1 MTTPNKA
8 GIYIHIPFCV
18 KKCSYCAFLSGPA
31 GPEVRQ
37 EYVNHL
43 IEEIRLRSREVPEAD
58 TIYFGGGTPSLLT
71 PEQIGEILEE
81 VRKAFRITEGAEVT
95 LEANPGTLTAESLE
109 GYRKTGINRLSMGV
123 QSMDDRRLRYLGRIH
138 TAEEV
143 RRDVKM
149 AREAGF
155 HNINLDLIFAIPG
168 TDVSD
173 AMEDLEAIAAL
184 EPEHIS
190 FYSLQLEEG
199 TAFFRD
205 FEAGKL
211 REVPD
216 ETDREMYHRGVR
228 ALREKGYRHY
238 EISNFA
244 RPGCESRHN
253 SKYWNMAEYM
263 GLGLGASSYTGHRRT
278 VNETDLKVYSE
289 KLDRGELA
297 FMEIHEN
304 SEADDIS
311 EAVFTGLRREEGIR
325 YRDILGSEAAFWEYF
340 REALPEA
347 RAYEAGGFLELDDE
361 GLRLTERGIDISNG
375 IMALFV

>member
-18 KKCSYCAFLSGPA
+18 KKCNYCAFLSGPA

-71 PEQIGEILEE
+71 PEQIGHILEE
-81 VRKAFRITEGAEVT
+81 VRKAFRIAEGAEVT
-95 LEANPGTLTAESLE
+95 LEANPGTLTEESLA
-109 GYRKTGINRLSMGV
+109 GYGNAGINRLSMGV

-199 TAFFRD
+199 TSFFRD

-216 ETDREMYHRGVR
+216 ETDREMYHRGIQ

-244 RPGCESRHN
+244 RPGYESRHN
-253 SKYWNMAEYM
+253 SKYWNMAEYV
-263 GLGLGASSYTGHRRT
+263 GLGLGASSYTGHRRM
-278 VNETDLKVYSE
+278 VNETDLKAYSE
-289 KLDRGELA
+289 MLDRGELA
-297 FMEIHEN
+297 FMEVHEN
-304 SEADDIS
+304 SEEDDIS

-325 YRDILGSEAAFWEYF
+325 YRDVLGSEAAFWKYF

-347 RAYEAGGFLELDDE
+347 REYEAGGFLEMTDE

>member
-18 KKCSYCAFLSGPA
+18 KKCNYCAFLSGPA

-43 IEEIRLRSREVPEAD
+43 IKEIRLRSREVPEAD

-71 PEQIGEILEE
+71 PEQIGRILEE
-81 VRKAFRITEGAEVT
+81 VRSAFRISEDAEVT
-95 LEANPGTLTAESLE
+95 LEANPGTLTAESLA
-109 GYRKTGINRLSMGV
+109 GYRAAGINRLSMGV

-155 HNINLDLIFAIPG
+155 RNINLDLIFAIPG
-168 TDVSD
+168 TGVSD
-173 AMEDLEAIAAL
+173 ALEDLEAIAAL

-199 TAFFRD
+199 TSFFRD

-216 ETDREMYHRGVR
+216 ETDREMYHRGIQ

-253 SKYWNMAEYM
+253 SKYWNMAEYV

-278 VNETDLKVYSE
+278 VNETDLKAYSE
-289 KLDRGELA
+289 TLDRGKLA
-297 FMEIHEN
+297 FVEVHEN

-311 EAVFTGLRREEGIR
+311 EAVFTGLRREEGVR
-325 YRDILGSEAAFWEYF
+325 YRDVLGSEATFWEYF

-347 RAYEAGGFLELDDE
+347 RAYEAGGFLEMDDE

>member
-81 VRKAFRITEGAEVT
+81 VRSAFRITEDAEVT
-95 LEANPGTLTAESLE
+95 LEANPGTLTTESLE

-155 HNINLDLIFAIPG
+155 RNINLDLIFAIPG

-199 TAFFRD
+199 TSFFRD

-216 ETDREMYHRGVR
+216 ETDREMYHRGIR

-244 RPGCESRHN
+244 RPGYESRHN
-253 SKYWNMAEYM
+253 SKYWNMSEYV

-278 VNETDLKVYSE
+278 VNETDLKAYSE
-289 KLDRGELA
+289 MLDRGELA

-325 YRDILGSEAAFWEYF
+325 YRDVLGSEAAFWEYF

-361 GLRLTERGIDISNG
+361 GLRLTEWGIDISNG

>member
-18 KKCSYCAFLSGPA
+18 KKCNYCAFLSGPA
-31 GPEVRQ
+31 GSGVRQ

-71 PEQIGEILEE
+71 PEQIGHILEE
-81 VRKAFRITEGAEVT
+81 VRKAFRITKGAEVT
-95 LEANPGTLTAESLE
+95 LEANPGTLTEESLA
-109 GYRKTGINRLSMGV
+109 GYGNAGINRLSMGV

-168 TDVSD
+168 THVSD

-199 TAFFRD
+199 TSFFRD

-216 ETDREMYHRGVR
+216 ETDREMYHRGIQ

-244 RPGCESRHN
+244 RPGYESRHN
-253 SKYWNMAEYM
+253 SKYWNMAEYV
-263 GLGLGASSYTGHRRT
+263 GLGLGASSYTGHRRM
-278 VNETDLKVYSE
+278 VNETDLKAYSE
-289 KLDRGELA
+289 MLDRGELA
-297 FMEIHEN
+297 FMEVHEN
-304 SEADDIS
+304 SEEDDIS

-325 YRDILGSEAAFWEYF
+325 YRDVLGSEAAFWKYF

-347 RAYEAGGFLELDDE
+347 REYETGGFLEMTDE

>member
-1 MTTPNKA
+1 MTTPNNA

-18 KKCSYCAFLSGPA
+18 KKCNYCAFLSGPA

-71 PEQIGEILEE
+71 PEQIGRILEE
-81 VRKAFRITEGAEVT
+81 VRSAFRISEDAEVT

-109 GYRKTGINRLSMGV
+109 DYRKTGINRLSMGV

-155 HNINLDLIFAIPG
+155 RNINLDLIFAIPG

-173 AMEDLEAIAAL
+173 AMEDLDAIAAL

-199 TAFFRD
+199 TSFFRD
-205 FEAGKL
+205 FEAGTL

-216 ETDREMYHRGVR
+216 ETDREMYHRGIQ

-244 RPGCESRHN
+244 RPGYESRHN
-253 SKYWNMAEYM
+253 SKYWNMAEYV

-278 VNETDLKVYSE
+278 VNETDLKAYSE
-289 KLDRGELA
+289 MLDRGKLA
-297 FMEIHEN
+297 FVEVHEN

-311 EAVFTGLRREEGIR
+311 EAVFTGLRREEGVR
-325 YRDILGSEAAFWEYF
+325 YRDVLGSEAAFWAYF

-347 RAYEAGGFLELDDE
+347 RAYEAGGFLEMTDE

>member
-8 GIYIHIPFCV
+8 GIYIHIPFCI
-18 KKCSYCAFLSGPA
+18 KKCNYCAFLSGPA

-43 IEEIRLRSREVPEAD
+43 IKEIRLRSRAVPEAD

-71 PEQIGEILEE
+71 PEQIGRILEE
-81 VRKAFRITEGAEVT
+81 VRSAFRISEDAEVT

-138 TAEEV
+138 TAEDV

-149 AREAGF
+149 TREAGF
-155 HNINLDLIFAIPG
+155 RNINLDLIFAIPG
-168 TDVSD
+168 TGVSD
-173 AMEDLEAIAAL
+173 ALEDLEAIAAL

-199 TAFFRD
+199 TSFFRD

-216 ETDREMYHRGVR
+216 ETDREMYHRGIQV
-228 ALREKGYRHY
+228 LREKGYRHY

-244 RPGCESRHN
+244 RPGYESRHN
-253 SKYWNMAEYM
+253 SKYWNMAEYV
-263 GLGLGASSYTGHRRT
+263 GLGLGASSYKGHRRM
-278 VNETDLKVYSE
+278 VNETDLKAYSE
-289 KLDRGELA
+289 TLDRGKLA
-297 FMEIHEN
+297 FMEVHEN

-311 EAVFTGLRREEGIR
+311 EAVFTGLRREEGVR
-325 YRDILGSEAAFWEYF
+325 YRDVLGSEVAFWEYF

-347 RAYEAGGFLELDDE
+347 RAYEAGGFLEMDDE

>member
-18 KKCSYCAFLSGPA
+18 KKCNYCAFLSGPA

-43 IEEIRLRSREVPEAD
+43 IEEIRLRSREVLEAD

-71 PEQIGEILEE
+71 PEQIGHILEE
-81 VRKAFRITEGAEVT
+81 VRKAFRIAEGAEVT
-95 LEANPGTLTAESLE
+95 LEANPGTLTEESLA
-109 GYRKTGINRLSMGV
+109 GYRNAGINRLSMGV

-173 AMEDLEAIAAL
+173 ALADLEAIAAL

-199 TAFFRD
+199 TSFFRD

-211 REVPD
+211 QEVPD
-216 ETDREMYHRGVR
+216 ETDREMYHRGIQV
-228 ALREKGYRHY
+228 LREKGYRHY

-244 RPGCESRHN
+244 RPGYESRHN
-253 SKYWNMAEYM
+253 SKYWNMAEYV
-263 GLGLGASSYTGHRRT
+263 GLGLGASSYTGHRRM
-278 VNETDLKVYSE
+278 VNETDLKAYSE
-289 KLDRGELA
+289 MLDRGELA
-297 FMEIHEN
+297 FMEVHEN
-304 SEADDIS
+304 SEGDDIS
-311 EAVFTGLRREEGIR
+311 EAVFTGLRREEGVR
-325 YRDILGSEAAFWEYF
+325 YRDVLGSEEAFWEYF

-347 RAYEAGGFLELDDE
+347 REYEAGGFLEMTDE

>member
-43 IEEIRLRSREVPEAD
+43 VEEIRLRSREVPEAD

-71 PEQIGEILEE
+71 PEQIGRILEE
-81 VRKAFRITEGAEVT
+81 VRSAFRISEDAEVT

-155 HNINLDLIFAIPG
+155 RNINLDLIFAIPG

-173 AMEDLEAIAAL
+173 AMEDLESIAAL

-199 TAFFRD
+199 TSFFRD

-216 ETDREMYHRGVR
+216 ETDREMYHRGIR

-253 SKYWNMAEYM
+253 SKYWNMSEYV

-278 VNETDLKVYSE
+278 VNETDLKAYSE
-289 KLDRGELA
+289 MLDRGELA

>member
-71 PEQIGEILEE
+71 PEQIGRILEE
-81 VRKAFRITEGAEVT
+81 VRSAFRISEDAEVT

-155 HNINLDLIFAIPG
+155 RNINLDLIFAIPG

-173 AMEDLEAIAAL
+173 AMEDLESIAAL

-199 TAFFRD
+199 TSFFRD

-216 ETDREMYHRGVR
+216 ETDREMYHRGIR

-253 SKYWNMAEYM
+253 SKYWNMSEYV

-289 KLDRGELA
+289 MLDRGELA

>member
-81 VRKAFRITEGAEVT
+81 VRSAFRITEDAEVT

-155 HNINLDLIFAIPG
+155 RNINLDLIFAIPG

-199 TAFFRD
+199 TSFFLD

-216 ETDREMYHRGVR
+216 ETDREMYHRGIR

-253 SKYWNMAEYM
+253 SKYWNMSEYV

-278 VNETDLKVYSE
+278 VNETDLKAYSE
-289 KLDRGELA
+289 MLDRGELA

>member
-71 PEQIGEILEE
+71 PEQIGRILEE
-81 VRKAFRITEGAEVT
+81 VRSAFRISEDAEVT

-155 HNINLDLIFAIPG
+155 RNINLDLIFAIPG

-199 TAFFRD
+199 TSFFRD

-216 ETDREMYHRGVR
+216 ETDREMYHRGIR

-253 SKYWNMAEYM
+253 SKYWNMSEYV

-278 VNETDLKVYSE
+278 VNETDLKAYSE
-289 KLDRGELA
+289 MLDRGELA

>member
-81 VRKAFRITEGAEVT
+81 VRSAFRITEDAEVT

-155 HNINLDLIFAIPG
+155 RNINLDLIFAIPG

-199 TAFFRD
+199 TSFFRD

-216 ETDREMYHRGVR
+216 ETDREMYHRGIR

-253 SKYWNMAEYM
+253 SKYWNMSEYV

-289 KLDRGELA
+289 MLDRGELA

-311 EAVFTGLRREEGIR
+311 EAVFTGLRREEGVR
-325 YRDILGSEAAFWEYF
+325 YRDVLGSEAAFWEYF

>member
-325 YRDILGSEAAFWEYF
+325 YRDVLGSEATFWEYF

-347 RAYEAGGFLELDDE
+347 RAYEAGGFLEMDDE

>member
-71 PEQIGEILEE
+71 PEQIGRILEE
-81 VRKAFRITEGAEVT
+81 VRSAFRISEDAEVT

-149 AREAGF
+149 TREAGF
-155 HNINLDLIFAIPG
+155 RNINLDLIFAIPG

-199 TAFFRD
+199 TSFFRD

-216 ETDREMYHRGVR
+216 ETDREMYHRGIR

-304 SEADDIS
+304 SGADDIS

>member
-8 GIYIHIPFCV
+8 GVYIHIPFCI
-18 KKCSYCAFLSGPA
+18 KKCNYCAFLSGPA

-71 PEQIGEILEE
+71 PEQVGDILNE

-95 LEANPGTLTAESLE
+95 LEANPGTLTEESLAGFRE
-109 GYRKTGINRLSMGV
+109 AGINRLSMGV

-138 TAEEV
+138 TAEDV

-168 TDVSD
+168 TDISD

-199 TAFFRD
+199 TSFFRD

-216 ETDREMYHRGVR
+216 ETDREMYHRGIQ

-253 SKYWNMAEYM
+253 SKYWNMAEYV

-278 VNETDLKVYSE
+278 VNETDLKAYSE
-289 KLDRGELA
+289 TLDRGKLA
-297 FMEIHEN
+297 FMEVHEN

-311 EAVFTGLRREEGIR
+311 EAVFTGLRREEGVR
-325 YRDILGSEAAFWEYF
+325 YRDVLGSEATFWEYF

-347 RAYEAGGFLELDDE
+347 RAYEAGGFLEMTDE

>member
-8 GIYIHIPFCV
+8 GIYIHIPFCI
-18 KKCSYCAFLSGPA
+18 KKCNYCAFLSGPA

-71 PEQIGEILEE
+71 PEQIEEILNE
-81 VRKAFRITEGAEVT
+81 VRESFRITEGAEVT
-95 LEANPGTLTAESLE
+95 LEANPGTLTAKSLA
-109 GYRKTGINRLSMGV
+109 GYRAAGINRLSMGV

-138 TAEEV
+138 TAEDV

-168 TDVSD
+168 TGVSD
-173 AMEDLEAIAAL
+173 ALEDLEAIAAL

-199 TAFFRD
+199 TSFFRD

-216 ETDREMYHRGVR
+216 ETDREMYHRGIQ

-253 SKYWNMAEYM
+253 SKYWNMAEYV

-278 VNETDLKVYSE
+278 VNETDLKAYSE
-289 KLDRGELA
+289 TLDRGKLA
-297 FMEIHEN
+297 FVEVHEN

-311 EAVFTGLRREEGIR
+311 EAVFTGLRREEGVR
-325 YRDILGSEAAFWEYF
+325 YRDVLGSEATFWEYF

-347 RAYEAGGFLELDDE
+347 RAYEAGGFLEMTDE

>member
-81 VRKAFRITEGAEVT
+81 VRSAFRITEDAEVT

-155 HNINLDLIFAIPG
+155 RNINLDLIFAIPG

-199 TAFFRD
+199 TSFFRD

-216 ETDREMYHRGVR
+216 ETDREMYHRGIR

-253 SKYWNMAEYM
+253 SKYWNMSEYV

-289 KLDRGELA
+289 MLDRGELA

>member
-18 KKCSYCAFLSGPA
+18 KKCNYCAFLSGPA

-43 IEEIRLRSREVPEAD
+43 IKEIRLRSREVPEAD

-71 PEQIGEILEE
+71 PEQVGDILNE
-81 VRKAFRITEGAEVT
+81 VRRAFRITEGAEVT
-95 LEANPGTLTAESLE
+95 LEANPGTLTEESLA
-109 GYRKTGINRLSMGV
+109 GFRAAGINRLSMGV

-138 TAEEV
+138 TAEDV
-143 RRDVKM
+143 RRDVKL

-168 TDVSD
+168 TDLSD

-199 TAFFRD
+199 TSFFRD

-216 ETDREMYHRGVR
+216 ETDREMYHRGIQ

-253 SKYWNMAEYM
+253 SKYWNMAEYV

-278 VNETDLKVYSE
+278 VNETDLKAYSE
-289 KLDRGELA
+289 TLDRGKLA
-297 FMEIHEN
+297 FMEVHEN

-311 EAVFTGLRREEGIR
+311 EAVFTGLRREEGVR
-325 YRDILGSEAAFWEYF
+325 YRDVLGSEATFWEYF

-347 RAYEAGGFLELDDE
+347 RAYEAGGFLEMDDE

>member
-18 KKCSYCAFLSGPA
+18 KKCNYCAFLSGPA

-71 PEQIGEILEE
+71 PEQIGRILEE
-81 VRKAFRITEGAEVT
+81 VRSAFRISEDAEVT

-155 HNINLDLIFAIPG
+155 RNINLDLIFAIPG
-168 TDVSD
+168 TGVSD
-173 AMEDLEAIAAL
+173 ALEDLEAIAAL

-199 TAFFRD
+199 TSFFRD

-216 ETDREMYHRGVR
+216 ETDREMYHRGIQ

-253 SKYWNMAEYM
+253 SKYWNMAEYV

-278 VNETDLKVYSE
+278 VNETDLKAYSE
-289 KLDRGELA
+289 TLDRGKLA
-297 FMEIHEN
+297 FVEVHEN

-311 EAVFTGLRREEGIR
+311 EAVFTGLRREEGVR
-325 YRDILGSEAAFWEYF
+325 YRDVLGSEATFWEYF

-347 RAYEAGGFLELDDE
+347 RAYEAGGFLEMTDE

>member
-8 GIYIHIPFCV
+8 GIYIHVPFCV
-18 KKCSYCAFLSGPA
+18 KKCNYCAFLSGPA

-71 PEQIGEILEE
+71 PEQIGHILEE

-95 LEANPGTLTAESLE
+95 LEANPGTLTEESLA
-109 GYRKTGINRLSMGV
+109 GYGNAGINRLSMGV

-168 TDVSD
+168 TEVSD

-199 TAFFRD
+199 TSFFRD

-216 ETDREMYHRGVR
+216 ETDREMYHRGIR

-244 RPGCESRHN
+244 RPGYESRHN
-253 SKYWNMAEYM
+253 SKYWNMAEYV
-263 GLGLGASSYTGHRRT
+263 GLGLGASSYTGHRRM
-278 VNETDLKVYSE
+278 VNETDLKAYSE
-289 KLDRGELA
+289 MLDRGELA
-297 FMEIHEN
+297 FMEVHEN
-304 SEADDIS
+304 SEEDDIS

-325 YRDILGSEAAFWEYF
+325 YRDVLGSEAAFWKYF

-347 RAYEAGGFLELDDE
+347 REYETGGFLEMTDE

>member
-18 KKCSYCAFLSGPA
+18 KKCNYCAFLSGPA

-71 PEQIGEILEE
+71 PEQIGHILEE
-81 VRKAFRITEGAEVT
+81 VGKAFRITEGAEVT
-95 LEANPGTLTAESLE
+95 LEANPGTLTEESLA
-109 GYRKTGINRLSMGV
+109 GYGNAGINRLSMGV

-199 TAFFRD
+199 TSFFRD

-211 REVPD
+211 QEVPD
-216 ETDREMYHRGVR
+216 ETDREMYHRGIQ

-244 RPGCESRHN
+244 RPGYESRHN
-253 SKYWNMAEYM
+253 SKYWNMAEYV
-263 GLGLGASSYTGHRRT
+263 GLGLGASSYTGHRRM
-278 VNETDLKVYSE
+278 VNETDLKAYSE
-289 KLDRGELA
+289 MLDRGELA
-297 FMEIHEN
+297 FMEVHEN
-304 SEADDIS
+304 SEEDDIS

-325 YRDILGSEAAFWEYF
+325 YRDVLGSEAAFWKYF

-347 RAYEAGGFLELDDE
+347 REYETGGFLEMTDE

>member
-81 VRKAFRITEGAEVT
+81 VRSAFRISEDAEVT

-155 HNINLDLIFAIPG
+155 RNINLDLIFAIPG

-199 TAFFRD
+199 TSFFRD

-216 ETDREMYHRGVR
+216 ETDREMYHRGIQ

-244 RPGCESRHN
+244 RPGYESRHN
-253 SKYWNMAEYM
+253 SKYWNMSEYV
-263 GLGLGASSYTGHRRT
+263 GLGLGASSYTGHRRM

-289 KLDRGELA
+289 MLDRGELA

-325 YRDILGSEAAFWEYF
+325 YRDILGSEAAFWAYF

>member
-18 KKCSYCAFLSGPA
+18 KKCNYCAFLSGPA

-71 PEQIGEILEE
+71 PEQIGHILEE

-155 HNINLDLIFAIPG
+155 RNINLDLIFAIPG

-199 TAFFRD
+199 TSFFRD

-216 ETDREMYHRGVR
+216 ETDREMYHRGIR
-228 ALREKGYRHY
+228 ALRAKGYRHY

-244 RPGCESRHN
+244 RPGYESRHN
-253 SKYWNMAEYM
+253 SKYWNMAEYV

-278 VNETDLKVYSE
+278 VNETDLKAYSE
-289 KLDRGELA
+289 MLDRGELA

-347 RAYEAGGFLELDDE
+347 REYEAGGFLELDDE

>member
-8 GIYIHIPFCV
+8 GIYIHIPFCI
-18 KKCSYCAFLSGPA
+18 KKCNYCAFLSGPA

-43 IEEIRLRSREVPEAD
+43 IKEIRLRSREVPEAD

-71 PEQIGEILEE
+71 PEQIGRILEE
-81 VRKAFRITEGAEVT
+81 VRSAFRISEDAEVT
-95 LEANPGTLTAESLE
+95 LEANPGTFTAESLA
-109 GYRKTGINRLSMGV
+109 GYRAAGINRLSMGV

-138 TAEEV
+138 TAEDV

-199 TAFFRD
+199 TSFFRD

-216 ETDREMYHRGVR
+216 ETDREMYHRGIQ

-244 RPGCESRHN
+244 WPGYESRHN
-253 SKYWNMAEYM
+253 SKYWNMAEYV
-263 GLGLGASSYTGHRRT
+263 GLGLGASSYTGHRRM
-278 VNETDLKVYSE
+278 VNETDLKAYSE
-289 KLDRGELA
+289 TLDRGKLA
-297 FMEIHEN
+297 FVEVHEN

-311 EAVFTGLRREEGIR
+311 EAVFTGLRREEGVR
-325 YRDILGSEAAFWEYF
+325 YRDVLGSEATFWEYF

-347 RAYEAGGFLELDDE
+347 RAYEAGGFLEMDDE

>member
-18 KKCSYCAFLSGPA
+18 KKCNYCAFLSGPA

-71 PEQIGEILEE
+71 PEQIGHILEE

-95 LEANPGTLTAESLE
+95 LEANPGTLTEESLA
-109 GYRKTGINRLSMGV
+109 GYGNAGINRLSMGV

-168 TDVSD
+168 TEVSD

-199 TAFFRD
+199 TSFFRD

-216 ETDREMYHRGVR
+216 ETDREMYHRGIR

-244 RPGCESRHN
+244 RPGYESRHN
-253 SKYWNMAEYM
+253 SKYWNMAEYV
-263 GLGLGASSYTGHRRT
+263 GLGLGASSYTGHRRM
-278 VNETDLKVYSE
+278 VNETDLKAYSE
-289 KLDRGELA
+289 MLDRGELA
-297 FMEIHEN
+297 FMEVHEN
-304 SEADDIS
+304 SEEDDIS

-325 YRDILGSEAAFWEYF
+325 YRDVLGSEAAFWKYF

-347 RAYEAGGFLELDDE
+347 REYETGGFLEMTDE

>member
-37 EYVNHL
+37 DYVNHL

-81 VRKAFRITEGAEVT
+81 VRSAFRITEDAEVT

-155 HNINLDLIFAIPG
+155 RNINLDLIFAIPG

-199 TAFFRD
+199 TSFFRD

-216 ETDREMYHRGVR
+216 ETDREMYHRGIR

-253 SKYWNMAEYM
+253 SKYWNMSEYV

-278 VNETDLKVYSE
+278 VNETNLKVYSE

-347 RAYEAGGFLELDDE
+347 RTYEAGGFLELDDE

>member
-8 GIYIHIPFCV
+8 GIYIHIPFCI
-18 KKCSYCAFLSGPA
+18 KKCNYCAFLSGPA

-81 VRKAFRITEGAEVT
+81 VRSSFRISEDAEVT
-95 LEANPGTLTAESLE
+95 LEANPGTLTAESLA
-109 GYRKTGINRLSMGV
+109 GYRAAGINRLSMGV

-143 RRDVKM
+143 CRDVKM

-155 HNINLDLIFAIPG
+155 RNINLDLIFAIPG
-168 TDVSD
+168 TGVSD

-199 TAFFRD
+199 TSFFRD

-216 ETDREMYHRGVR
+216 ETDREMYHRGIR

-244 RPGCESRHN
+244 WPGYESRHN
-253 SKYWNMAEYM
+253 SKYWNMAEYV
-263 GLGLGASSYTGHRRT
+263 GLGLGASSYTGHRRM
-278 VNETDLKVYSE
+278 VNETDLKAYSE
-289 KLDRGELA
+289 TLDRSELA
-297 FMEIHEN
+297 FVEVHEN

-311 EAVFTGLRREEGIR
+311 EAVFTGLRREEGVR
-325 YRDILGSEAAFWEYF
+325 YRDVLGSEATFWEYF

-347 RAYEAGGFLELDDE
+347 RAYEAGGFLEMTGE

>member
-81 VRKAFRITEGAEVT
+81 VRSAFRITEDAEVT

-155 HNINLDLIFAIPG
+155 RNINLDLIFAIPG

-199 TAFFRD
+199 TSFFRD

-216 ETDREMYHRGVR
+216 ETDREMYHRGIR

-253 SKYWNMAEYM
+253 SKYWNMSEYV

-278 VNETDLKVYSE
+278 VNETDLKAYSE
-289 KLDRGELA
+289 MLDRGELA

>member
-43 IEEIRLRSREVPEAD
+43 IEEIRFRSREVPEAD

-71 PEQIGEILEE
+71 PEQIGRILEE
-81 VRKAFRITEGAEVT
+81 VRSAFRISEDAEVT

-155 HNINLDLIFAIPG
+155 RNINLDLIFAIPG

-173 AMEDLEAIAAL
+173 AMEDLEAISAL

-199 TAFFRD
+199 TSFFRE

-216 ETDREMYHRGVR
+216 ETDREMYHRGIQ

-244 RPGCESRHN
+244 RLGCESRHN
-253 SKYWNMAEYM
+253 SKYWNMAEYV

-278 VNETDLKVYSE
+278 VNETDLKAYSE
-289 KLDRGELA
+289 ILDRGELA

-347 RAYEAGGFLELDDE
+347 RTYEAGGFLELDDE

>member
-18 KKCSYCAFLSGPA
+18 KKCNYCAFLSGSA

-71 PEQIGEILEE
+71 PEQIGRILEE
-81 VRKAFRITEGAEVT
+81 VRSAFRISEDAEVT

-155 HNINLDLIFAIPG
+155 RNINLDLIFAIPG
-168 TDVSD
+168 TGVSD

-199 TAFFRD
+199 TSFFRD

-216 ETDREMYHRGVR
+216 ETDREMYHRGIR

-244 RPGCESRHN
+244 RPGYESRHN
-253 SKYWNMAEYM
+253 SKYWNMSEYV

-278 VNETDLKVYSE
+278 VNETNLKVYSE
-289 KLDRGELA
+289 TLDRGELA

-311 EAVFTGLRREEGIR
+311 EAVFTGLRREEGVR
-325 YRDILGSEAAFWEYF
+325 YRDVLGSEAAFWEYF

>member
-18 KKCSYCAFLSGPA
+18 KKCNYCAFLSGPA

-43 IEEIRLRSREVPEAD
+43 IKEIRLRSREVPEAD

-71 PEQIGEILEE
+71 PEQIGRILEE
-81 VRKAFRITEGAEVT
+81 VRSAFRISEDAEVT
-95 LEANPGTLTAESLE
+95 LEANPGTLTAESLA
-109 GYRKTGINRLSMGV
+109 GYRTAGINRLSMGV

-155 HNINLDLIFAIPG
+155 RNINLDLIFAIPG
-168 TDVSD
+168 TGVSD
-173 AMEDLEAIAAL
+173 ALEDLEAIAAL

-199 TAFFRD
+199 TSFFRD

-216 ETDREMYHRGVR
+216 ETDREMYHRGIQ
-228 ALREKGYRHY
+228 ALREKGYRPGPGGFFLYGAPADGERDGFEGLFGNVGPGRTCFYGSPRKLGSGRHIGGCFY
-238 EISNFA
+238 RASARRGRSIPG
-244 RPGCESRHN
+244 RPGKRGGVLGIFSGGAAGSESVR
-253 SKYWNMAEYM
+253 
-263 GLGLGASSYTGHRRT
+263 GRRISGDGRRGI
-278 VNETDLKVYSE
+278 ETDGTRDRYQQRNHGAVRVTAGSGKV
-289 KLDRGELA
+289 
-297 FMEIHEN
+297 
-304 SEADDIS
+304 
-311 EAVFTGLRREEGIR
+311 
-325 YRDILGSEAAFWEYF
+325 
-340 REALPEA
+340 
-347 RAYEAGGFLELDDE
+347 
-361 GLRLTERGIDISNG
+361 
-375 IMALFV
+375 

>member
-43 IEEIRLRSREVPEAD
+43 VEEIRLRSREVPEAD

-81 VRKAFRITEGAEVT
+81 VRSAFRISEDAEVT

-155 HNINLDLIFAIPG
+155 RNINLDLIFAIPG

-173 AMEDLEAIAAL
+173 AMEDLESIAAL

-199 TAFFRD
+199 TSFFRD

-216 ETDREMYHRGVR
+216 ETDREMYHRGIR

-253 SKYWNMAEYM
+253 SKYWNMAEYV

-278 VNETDLKVYSE
+278 VNETDLKAYSE
-289 KLDRGELA
+289 MLDRGELA

-311 EAVFTGLRREEGIR
+311 EAVFTGLRREEGVR
-325 YRDILGSEAAFWEYF
+325 YRDVLGSEAAFWEYF

>member
-95 LEANPGTLTAESLE
+95 LEANPGTLTAEGLE
-109 GYRKTGINRLSMGV
+109 GYRKAGINRLSMGV

-199 TAFFRD
+199 TSFFRD

-216 ETDREMYHRGVR
+216 ETDREMYHRGIR

-253 SKYWNMAEYM
+253 SKYWNMAEYV
-263 GLGLGASSYTGHRRT
+263 GLGLGASSYTGHRRM

-297 FMEIHEN
+297 FMEVHEN

-311 EAVFTGLRREEGIR
+311 EAVFTGLRREEGVR
-325 YRDILGSEAAFWEYF
+325 YQDVLGSEAAFWEYF

-347 RAYEAGGFLELDDE
+347 REYEAGGFLEITDE

>member
-71 PEQIGEILEE
+71 PEQIGRILEE
-81 VRKAFRITEGAEVT
+81 VRSAFRISEDAEVT
-95 LEANPGTLTAESLE
+95 LEANPGTFTAESLE

-143 RRDVKM
+143 RRDVKI

-199 TAFFRD
+199 TSFFWD

-216 ETDREMYHRGVR
+216 ETDREMYHRGIR

-253 SKYWNMAEYM
+253 SKYWNMSEYV

-278 VNETDLKVYSE
+278 VNETDLKAYSE
-289 KLDRGELA
+289 MLDRGELA